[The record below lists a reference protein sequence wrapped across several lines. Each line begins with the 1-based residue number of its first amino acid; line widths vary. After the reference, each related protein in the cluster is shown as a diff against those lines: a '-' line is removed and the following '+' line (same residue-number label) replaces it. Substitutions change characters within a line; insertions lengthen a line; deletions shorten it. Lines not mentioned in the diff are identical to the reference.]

1 MGSFLGLF
9 SEDGVNM
16 LYHAQLILVVRF
28 NFPVILSLLLS
39 QDHLVALTDHGV
51 SINVPC
57 ELQKT
62 KQPLQTSTNNLDE
75 LF

>member
-16 LYHAQLILVVRF
+16 LYHAQLILVVHF
-28 NFPVILSLLLS
+28 NFPGISKQIVEPRSLGVLYWP
-39 QDHLVALTDHGV
+39 VLTDHGV
-51 SINVPC
+51 SRNVPC
-57 ELQKT
+57 EMT
-62 KQPLQTSTNNLDE
+62 LQTNTNNLDE